1 MKRDYLL
8 SAMIAMSS
16 CMAFIGCNPEQSEL
30 SLDSITEKATV
41 SGTFVYDA
49 GVNMSDT
56 VYTVSNYAPAAGHTV
71 YLEIPYSEYWDND
84 GNSSSS
90 SSGSGTST
98 SQGNKG
104 NKVYETVTNDA
115 GEWSFEVPTVS
126 EGIQAT
132 VRIQDFR
139 RLRSEY
145 VKMNGTT
152 PEFKTSLYEYACD
165 TTVSLR
171 PGSVK
176 ILNIDLKGTEVSDF
190 EGFNQRIT
198 LKGTLLQAY
207 ESGYRQGAYKPA
219 ADMAVNFEVSYK
231 DMTTPVTFGATTD
244 ELGQYTLV
252 LPLRSYEEGF
262 QSLKITPKEAILSYE
277 HFTAPGESVQLVGK
291 YEVEANISRGALL
304 RRQPGVPYHRGVPP
318 DRGGGNSRIPNDIA
332 ILGVDNDETI
342 CKLSAPNLS
351 SLSQGVEQG
360 GYDVA
365 RLIDRL
371 IRNPEAEWED
381 VMVMPLNIITRQSTD
396 IYANNDPHIAEVLR
410 YIHENISQKITVDD
424 LVKLVPL
431 SRRLLE
437 TRFKKSMGT
446 SIYDYIIQT
455 RIEKMMQLLCEGLS
469 VSEAAAELGFSDI
482 KNVSRTFR
490 QLKGITPSEYREQVA
505 PKRR

>member
-1 MKRDYLL
+1 M
-8 SAMIAMSS
+8 
-16 CMAFIGCNPEQSEL
+16 P
-30 SLDSITEKATV
+30 
-41 SGTFVYDA
+41 
-49 GVNMSDT
+49 
-56 VYTVSNYAPAAGHTV
+56 
-71 YLEIPYSEYWDND
+71 
-84 GNSSSS
+84 
-90 SSGSGTST
+90 
-98 SQGNKG
+98 
-104 NKVYETVTNDA
+104 
-115 GEWSFEVPTVS
+115 
-126 EGIQAT
+126 
-132 VRIQDFR
+132 
-139 RLRSEY
+139 
-145 VKMNGTT
+145 
-152 PEFKTSLYEYACD
+152 
-165 TTVSLR
+165 
-171 PGSVK
+171 
-176 ILNIDLKGTEVSDF
+176 
-190 EGFNQRIT
+190 
-198 LKGTLLQAY
+198 
-207 ESGYRQGAYKPA
+207 
-219 ADMAVNFEVSYK
+219 
-231 DMTTPVTFGATTD
+231 
-244 ELGQYTLV
+244 
-252 LPLRSYEEGF
+252 
-262 QSLKITPKEAILSYE
+262 
-277 HFTAPGESVQLVGK
+277 
-291 YEVEANISRGALL
+291 RGACRC
-304 RRQPGVPYHRGVPP
+304 RRGGGGRGGGGGGGG
-318 DRGGGNSRIPNDIA
+318 GGGNSRIPNDIA

-437 TRFKKSMGT
+437 TRFKKGMGT

-490 QLKGITPSEYREQVA
+490 QLKGLTPSEYREQVA

>member
-1 MKRDYLL
+1 MARVIFLTDFSEAYARELLLGMARYAHDTAQAWSLCRLPLSIRDKFGIEAVVEWAVRMKADAVIGQFYNTDNVGLFRENGI
-8 SAMIAMSS
+8 IAIAQDFKKRFTTIPNITGPHHLAGRMAAEYFLKKGFRNFAFYGTRGIDFSDERCQGFRETVEQANPDFTFSS
-16 CMAFIGCNPEQSEL
+16 LRSGAQNDLWYYDTAQLITWLQSLPKPVAIMACDDNQAYH
-30 SLDSITEKATV
+30 ITE
-41 SGTFVYDA
+41 
-49 GVNMSDT
+49 
-56 VYTVSNYAPAAGHTV
+56 
-71 YLEIPYSEYWDND
+71 
-84 GNSSSS
+84 
-90 SSGSGTST
+90 
-98 SQGNKG
+98 
-104 NKVYETVTNDA
+104 
-115 GEWSFEVPTVS
+115 
-126 EGIQAT
+126 
-132 VRIQDFR
+132 
-139 RLRSEY
+139 
-145 VKMNGTT
+145 
-152 PEFKTSLYEYACD
+152 AC
-165 TTVSLR
+165 
-171 PGSVK
+171 
-176 ILNIDLKGTEVSDF
+176 
-190 EGFNQRIT
+190 
-198 LKGTLLQAY
+198 LQ
-207 ESGYRQGAYKPA
+207 
-219 ADMAVNFEVSYK
+219 
-231 DMTTPVTFGATTD
+231 
-244 ELGQYTLV
+244 
-252 LPLRSYEEGF
+252 
-262 QSLKITPKEAILSYE
+262 
-277 HFTAPGESVQLVGK
+277 
-291 YEVEANISRGALL
+291 
-304 RRQPGVPYHRGVPP
+304 
-318 DRGGGNSRIPNDIA
+318 

>member
-1 MKRDYLL
+1 MAVRMKADAVIGQFYNTDNVGLFRENGI
-8 SAMIAMSS
+8 IAI
-16 CMAFIGCNPEQSEL
+16 A
-30 SLDSITEKATV
+30 
-41 SGTFVYDA
+41 
-49 GVNMSDT
+49 
-56 VYTVSNYAPAAGHTV
+56 
-71 YLEIPYSEYWDND
+71 
-84 GNSSSS
+84 
-90 SSGSGTST
+90 
-98 SQGNKG
+98 
-104 NKVYETVTNDA
+104 
-115 GEWSFEVPTVS
+115 
-126 EGIQAT
+126 
-132 VRIQDFR
+132 QDFKKR
-139 RLRSEY
+139 FTTIPNITGPHHLAGRMAAEYFLKKGFRNFAFYGTRGIDFSDERCQGFRETIEQANPDFTFSSLRSGAQNDL
-145 VKMNGTT
+145 V
-152 PEFKTSLYEYACD
+152 
-165 TTVSLR
+165 VLR
-171 PGSVK
+171 HGAAHHVAA
-176 ILNIDLKGTEVSDF
+176 IAAQTG
-190 EGFNQRIT
+190 
-198 LKGTLLQAY
+198 
-207 ESGYRQGAYKPA
+207 GYHG
-219 ADMAVNFEVSYK
+219 
-231 DMTTPVTFGATTD
+231 
-244 ELGQYTLV
+244 
-252 LPLRSYEEGF
+252 
-262 QSLKITPKEAILSYE
+262 
-277 HFTAPGESVQLVGK
+277 
-291 YEVEANISRGALL
+291 L
-304 RRQPGVPYHRGVPP
+304 RRQPGVPYHRSVPP
-318 DRGGGNSRIPNDIA
+318 DRGGGGNSRIPNDIA

-437 TRFKKSMGT
+437 TRFKKGMGT

-490 QLKGITPSEYREQVA
+490 QLKGLTPSEYRSQVA